1 MESWMSK
8 GLHGNRRTARKSP
21 SGFTLIE
28 LMIALAVGLIL
39 LVMAVPEFS
48 AIVHKNRIS
57 ATGSDL
63 YASLSLARNE
73 AIKRRSTV
81 QVCPS
86 SNGTSC
92 RNDRD
97 WSDGWI
103 VLDTGSNTVIRSL
116 DALERGVLLEGDNT
130 VANLVQF
137 NATGDAL
144 GTAGEFRICHADSIV
159 RSRAVRVTAMGRV
172 EYADRIRTD
181 CNAGA

>member
-1 MESWMSK
+1 MESWMSN
-8 GLHGNRRTARKSP
+8 GLHDGRRTARKQP

-28 LMIALAVGLIL
+28 LMIALAVGVIL

-57 ATGSDL
+57 ATASDL

-73 AIKRRSTV
+73 AIKRRSAV
-81 QVCPS
+81 RVCPS

-92 RNDRD
+92 RGDRD

-116 DALERGVLLEGDNT
+116 DALERGVLLEADNV
-130 VANLVQF
+130 VAGFVQF

-144 GTAGEFRICHADSIV
+144 ATSGEFRVCHADSIV
-159 RSRAVRVTAMGRV
+159 RSRAVRVTAVGRI
-172 EYADRIRTD
+172 EYADRDQAD
-181 CNAGA
+181 CNPSA